1 MESAAEWAGLEQT
14 AEWHRRL
21 GRVLRDVGCYEAAL
35 KHFEKAVSIDPGMWL
50 AKAGIA
56 LIYILQ
62 EKYQEALDCNEAA
75 LMLAEAD
82 DRNETKDKDYG
93 LWSIYL
99 KSAECYAKLSA
110 AIEEGGDKKQ
120 KVRLLKLALENY
132 KKAFSFNDTDFTCVE
147 KSLGYLYDFAYSD
160 DLTVTEADGSTNEDL
175 KIPTERECLEQIM
188 ELLHLLNDTDK
199 GETTNLVKYL
209 HKNMYDDDSLFE
221 IIACA
226 ASDLE
231 ELEWLQSKYVEA
243 IAFAG
248 KNRLPVISAN
258 LAVCLG
264 RLYGIYGNEEERAV
278 RLWEAVGTERITS
291 TALASDIG
299 YARTTALNNL
309 GQYYIRKAIKNDLN
323 ADRYI
328 MKMERIVAKR
338 RYGARMGTEDSVPPN
353 DVAIYLAAW
362 YHKVGR
368 DEEAREIVKPHI
380 RDALMILS
388 DDDPSN
394 DMDGF
399 WDISRALV
407 AVGDDVNAVAAFHAI
422 RNYEDGKAVIQESLL
437 DDPTVIT
444 NPRSISHL
452 IALANFLAV
461 GQ

>member
-1 MESAAEWAGLEQT
+1 
-14 AEWHRRL
+14 
-21 GRVLRDVGCYEAAL
+21 
-35 KHFEKAVSIDPGMWL
+35 
-50 AKAGIA
+50 
-56 LIYILQ
+56 
-62 EKYQEALDCNEAA
+62 
-75 LMLAEAD
+75 ML
-82 DRNETKDKDYG
+82 
-93 LWSIYL
+93 
-99 KSAECYAKLSA
+99 
-110 AIEEGGDKKQ
+110 
-120 KVRLLKLALENY
+120 RLLRSPGRIGCRSY
-132 KKAFSFNDTDFTCVE
+132 QPIWPCV
-147 KSLGYLYDFAYSD
+147 LGDS
-160 DLTVTEADGSTNEDL
+160 TV
-175 KIPTERECLEQIM
+175 
-188 ELLHLLNDTDK
+188 
-199 GETTNLVKYL
+199 
-209 HKNMYDDDSLFE
+209 
-221 IIACA
+221 
-226 ASDLE
+226 
-231 ELEWLQSKYVEA
+231 
-243 IAFAG
+243 
-248 KNRLPVISAN
+248 
-258 LAVCLG
+258 
-264 RLYGIYGNEEERAV
+264 YGNEEERAV

-309 GQYYIRKAIKNDLN
+309 GQYYIRKAIENDLN

-452 IALANFLAV
+452 NALANFLAV